1 MPKLKKV
8 RSGKFT
14 LIQNLIFEDH
24 RLSYKEIGIYC
35 NMMKFPDDWEFSIRY
50 LAECHKDKRDAVR
63 TGIEKKYYD
72 NGQIIIEGEYMDDK

>member
-24 RLSYKEIGIYC
+24 RLSYKERAIM
-35 NMMKFPDDWEFSIRY
+35 N
-50 LAECHKDKRDAVR
+50 L
-63 TGIEKKYYD
+63 
-72 NGQIIIEGEYMDDK
+72 